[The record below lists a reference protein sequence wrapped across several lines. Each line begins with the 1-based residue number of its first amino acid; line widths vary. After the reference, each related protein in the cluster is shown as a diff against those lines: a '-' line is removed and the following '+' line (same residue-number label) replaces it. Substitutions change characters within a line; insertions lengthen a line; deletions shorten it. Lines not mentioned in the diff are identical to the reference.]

1 MGIIAAR
8 SDPEQCRRVKRCDDS
23 RVDFL
28 GPSPVV
34 NPSLVIGLVAA
45 LVFGALVGFER
56 QVRGHPAGL
65 HANALVSLGAAA
77 YVVAAMLIG
86 DDTGPAR
93 VAGQVVT
100 GVGFLCAGVII
111 KRGLT
116 IVGIN
121 TAATVWCS
129 SAIGVL
135 AGLGLVLWAGVLTVL
150 VLAGNFVLHYLE
162 HWALRPDSRPSG
174 PE

>member
-1 MGIIAAR
+1 MPA
-8 SDPEQCRRVKRCDDS
+8 
-23 RVDFL
+23 
-28 GPSPVV
+28 
-34 NPSLVIGLVAA
+34 SLVVGLVAA
-45 LVFGALVGFER
+45 LVLGALVGFER
-56 QVRGHPAGL
+56 QLRGHPAGL

-77 YVVAAMLIG
+77 YVVAAVIVG
-86 DDTGPAR
+86 DETGPAR

-116 IVGIN
+116 IKGIN

-135 AGLGLVLWAGVLTVL
+135 AGLGLLAWAGLVAVL
-150 VLAGNFVLHYLE
+150 VITGNFVLHYLE
-162 HWALRPDSRPSG
+162 HYGLKPDTVFPTDKTG
-174 PE
+174 PR

>member
-1 MGIIAAR
+1 M
-8 SDPEQCRRVKRCDDS
+8 DL
-23 RVDFL
+23 L
-28 GPSPVV
+28 GPAPSLDL
-34 NPSLVIGLVAA
+34 SLVIGLVAA

-56 QVRGHPAGL
+56 QLRGHVAGL
-65 HANALVSLGAAA
+65 HANALVSLGSAA
-77 YVVAAMLIG
+77 YVVASLLVG

-116 IVGIN
+116 VVGIN

-135 AGLGLVLWAGVLTVL
+135 AGLGLVLWAGVVTTL

-162 HWALRPDSRPSG
+162 HYGLRPDNRPSG
-174 PE
+174 PG